1 MTLRQSTGLRDK
13 MMVTGSFRSV
23 MNGGKIMIY
32 GGAVPATADAA
43 ISGAS
48 TLLSTITVSSGAV
61 GVSFEAV
68 ANDGILEKAANEVWS
83 GVNVASGTATFYRH
97 VAAGDTAV
105 LSTTEA
111 RIQGNVAVFGSD
123 LNLTS
128 TTLASGATQTLDFY
142 TVALPTL

>member
-1 MTLRQSTGLRDK
+1 MTLRQSTGLRNK
-13 MMVTGSFRSV
+13 MMVTGSLRTT
-23 MNGGKIMIY
+23 MNGGKILIY
-32 GGAVPATADAA
+32 GGVVPATADDA
-43 ISGAS
+43 ITGSS
-48 TLLSTITVSSGAV
+48 TLLTTITVSAGAT
-61 GVSFEAV
+61 GITFEAV
-68 ANDGILEKAANEVWS
+68 ANDGILEKTAAEVWS
-83 GVNVASGTATFYRH
+83 GVNVASGSATFYRH

-111 RIQGNVAVFGSD
+111 RIQGNVAVFGSE